1 MSNNNSNNSA
11 ETIVKGST
19 FQERGWREE
28 DSYPDPNTLPLPSQE
43 QRIADVTLSEL
54 IPGKYISTT
63 ARVVYLRAIEKQDAL
78 GSKMIFSGILEDSAF
93 KVPFVSHRISY
104 PLIRNCVYKFQS
116 AYVHEFPSERSLL
129 LVITE
134 YTKISPKD
142 VEDYRE
148 YIWKPTVDSIRRP
161 VKSVALQGVITTVNG
176 NSGLIKRC
184 NKCKSIL
191 YDDACPNKCP
201 KEEGW
206 GWDLRVSCKLYDG
219 SGSIKMILTKDIA
232 SKVLQRNL
240 AELVLL
246 ASSKMKSL
254 PSNNSSNIQL
264 PPSSEI
270 TLKLPNTIDVIEA
283 VTDNDASSSSYR
295 SSNKIIISDGRNLVY
310 FPPGEE
316 DEHKFSEYVKRPL
329 NISEIEDRK
338 IVRRLIEKALDIGI
352 RKVTGMKKMQ
362 GIYLLEEPV
371 PLYRCEQAKL
381 YLGFSIQVII
391 REEKEEKENNIVAV
405 IEATPQSYVRESV
418 LDYVRLRRGRGAS
431 ANSVISNLT
440 KYRNKVI
447 VAPSGNYGCIVD
459 VISKK
464 AGSQQVSD
472 TDHRNLV
479 EFWKQI
485 YGIDISPDEIPLLKV
500 KMMNSE
506 NVFTYPSSMCFFGND
521 SLFIPADVQ
530 KFVEYKKSTIKSRMD
545 KVIQELVIEEEAL
558 KIGDTN
564 LEFEGQSVSNAN
576 KDNDIQVQLLQEV
589 RQKLFGRSVMARGS
603 AMFVHDETWFFP
615 NQLRIS

>member
-1 MSNNNSNNSA
+1 MSTNNSNNSA
-11 ETIVKGST
+11 EIIVKGST
-19 FQERGWREE
+19 FQERSLEE
-28 DSYPDPNTLPLPSQE
+28 DSYPDPTTLPSPAQE
-43 QRIADVTLSEL
+43 SRIAEVTLSEL
-54 IPGKYISTT
+54 VPGKYVSTT
-63 ARVVYLRAIEKQDAL
+63 ARVVYLRASEKQDAL
-78 GSKMIFSGILEDSAF
+78 GSKMIFSGILEDANF

-116 AYVHEFPSERSLL
+116 AYVHEFPSEKSLL

-161 VKSVALQGVITTVNG
+161 VKSVALQGVITTVHG

-184 NKCKSIL
+184 NKCKSIFH
-191 YDDACPNKCP
+191 DDVCPNKCP

-219 SGSIKMILTKDIA
+219 SGSMKMVLTKDIA

-246 ASSKMKSL
+246 ASSRVKSL

-270 TLKLPNTIDVIEA
+270 TLKLPDSIDVIEA

-316 DEHKFSEYVKRPL
+316 DEHKFSEYTKRPL

-338 IVRRLIEKALDIGI
+338 IVRRLIEKAADVGI
-352 RKVTGMKKMQ
+352 RKITGMRKMQ

-381 YLGFSIQVII
+381 YLGFSVRVNIK
-391 REEKEEKENNIVAV
+391 EEEEEKENKTVVV

-418 LDYVRLRRGRGAS
+418 LDYIRLRRGRGAS

-447 VAPSGNYGCIVD
+447 VAPSGSYGCIVD

-530 KFVEYKKSTIKSRMD
+530 KFVEYKKSTVKSRMD
-545 KVIQELVIEEEAL
+545 KGIGELVNGESL
-558 KIGDTN
+558 RIGDTT
-564 LEFEGQSVSNAN
+564 LEFEGQSVSNAAE
-576 KDNDIQVQLLQEV
+576 DNEIQVQLLQEV
-589 RQKLFGRSVMARGS
+589 RQKLFGRNVMARGS
-603 AMFVHDETWFFP
+603 AMFVHDEIWFFP

>member
-1 MSNNNSNNSA
+1 MNINNNNSA
-11 ETIVKGST
+11 EIMVKGST
-19 FQERGWREE
+19 FQESVRGEE
-28 DSYPDPNTLPLPSQE
+28 TYPDPNTLPLPSQE
-43 QRIADVTLSEL
+43 RRIADVTLSEL
-54 IPGKYISTT
+54 IPGKYVSTT

-78 GSKMIFSGILEDSAF
+78 GSKMIFSGILEDSKF

-116 AYVHEFPSERSLL
+116 AYVHEFPEKSLL
-129 LVITE
+129 LVVTE

-148 YIWKPTVDSIRRP
+148 YIWKPTVDSIKRP
-161 VKSVALQGVITTVNG
+161 VKSVALQGVITTVHG

-184 NKCKSIL
+184 NKCKSIF

-254 PSNNSSNIQL
+254 PSNNSNSNIQL

-270 TLKLPNTIDVIEA
+270 TLKLPGTIDVIEA

-316 DEHKFSEYVKRPL
+316 DEHKFSEYTKRPL

-381 YLGFSIQVII
+381 YLGFSVRVII
-391 REEKEEKENNIVAV
+391 KEEEEKEEEENKTVAV

-431 ANSVISNLT
+431 PNSVISNLT
-440 KYRNKVI
+440 RYRNKVI
-447 VAPSGNYGCIVD
+447 VAPSGSYGCIVD

-464 AGSQQVSD
+464 AGRQQVSD

-485 YGIDISPDEIPLLKV
+485 YGIDISPDEIPLLMV

-506 NVFTYPSSMCFFGND
+506 NVFTYPSSMCFFGTD
-521 SLFIPADVQ
+521 SFFIPAYVQ
-530 KFVEYKKSTIKSRMD
+530 KFVEYKRSTIKSRMD
-545 KVIQELVIEEEAL
+545 KVIQELVNEEDTL

-564 LEFEGQSVSNAN
+564 LEFGGQSVSNAN

-589 RQKLFGRSVMARGS
+589 RQRLFGRSVMARGS
-603 AMFVHDETWFFP
+603 AIFVHDEIWFFP
-615 NQLRIS
+615 NQLRVS

>member
-1 MSNNNSNNSA
+1 MNINNNNSA
-11 ETIVKGST
+11 EIMVKGST
-19 FQERGWREE
+19 FQESVRGEE
-28 DSYPDPNTLPLPSQE
+28 TYPDPNTLPLPSQE
-43 QRIADVTLSEL
+43 RRIADVTLSEL
-54 IPGKYISTT
+54 IPGKYVSTT

-78 GSKMIFSGILEDSAF
+78 GSKMIFSGILEDSKF

-116 AYVHEFPSERSLL
+116 AYVHEFPEKSLL
-129 LVITE
+129 LVVTE

-148 YIWKPTVDSIRRP
+148 YIWKPTVDSIKRP
-161 VKSVALQGVITTVNG
+161 VKSVALQGVITTVHG

-184 NKCKSIL
+184 NKCKSIF

-254 PSNNSSNIQL
+254 PSNNSNSNIQL

-270 TLKLPNTIDVIEA
+270 TLKLPGTIDVIEA

-316 DEHKFSEYVKRPL
+316 DEHKFSEYTKRPL

-381 YLGFSIQVII
+381 YLGFSVRVII
-391 REEKEEKENNIVAV
+391 KEEEEKEEEENKTVAV

-431 ANSVISNLT
+431 PNSVISNLT
-440 KYRNKVI
+440 RYRNKVI
-447 VAPSGNYGCIVD
+447 VAPSGSYGCIVD

-464 AGSQQVSD
+464 AGRQQVSD

-485 YGIDISPDEIPLLKV
+485 YGIDISPDEIPLLMV

-506 NVFTYPSSMCFFGND
+506 NAFTYPSSMCFFGTD
-521 SLFIPADVQ
+521 SFFIPAYVQ
-530 KFVEYKKSTIKSRMD
+530 KFVEYKRSTIKSRMD
-545 KVIQELVIEEEAL
+545 KVIQELVNEEDTL

-564 LEFEGQSVSNAN
+564 LEFGGQSVSNAN

-589 RQKLFGRSVMARGS
+589 RQRLFGRSVMARGS
-603 AMFVHDETWFFP
+603 AIFVHDEIWFFP
-615 NQLRIS
+615 NQLRVS